1 MSERHARAREALRAA
16 EARAREG
23 RESQVGSPGE
33 VEETPDEQV
42 NAALRFVLRSTQ
54 NRPQTEA
61 EIVRKLRQREYADE
75 TIDQTLSAAKQQGLI
90 DDGAF
95 AAAWVEDRG
104 RQRGFG
110 PVRLREELARRG
122 VGEVDIDTALR
133 QLDDRDDH
141 RTAVE
146 LARARARQL
155 PGNLSREALV
165 RRLGGYLMRRGH
177 PPGLAERAAR
187 EIAESAHGG

>member
-23 RESQVGSPGE
+23 RGSQVGSPGE

-187 EIAESAHGG
+187 EIAGSAHEG

>member
-23 RESQVGSPGE
+23 RGSQVGSPGE

-75 TIDQTLSAAKQQGLI
+75 TIDQTLSAAKQRGLI

-187 EIAESAHGG
+187 EIAESAHEG